1 MSLAMGRILAAHAL
15 YLVYR
20 RHHHSKTEQ
29 MRRKVIQMDP
39 HGVLATRPVSNSG
52 NSNSRKAAAEKAV

>member
-1 MSLAMGRILAAHAL
+1 
-15 YLVYR
+15 
-20 RHHHSKTEQ
+20 